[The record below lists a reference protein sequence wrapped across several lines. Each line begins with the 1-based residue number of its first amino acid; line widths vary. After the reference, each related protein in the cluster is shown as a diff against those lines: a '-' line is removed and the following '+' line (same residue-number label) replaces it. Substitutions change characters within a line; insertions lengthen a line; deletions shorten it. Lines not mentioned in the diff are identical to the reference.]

1 LARDPLDPLGHPRVD
16 YVLAPGG
23 PPPPGVPRERPEDP
37 HAETPFVASYPERR
51 AAFLAHVRASAPPA
65 HLAAVFHELARL
77 AAGGPAH
84 VPLFEAA
91 LDYVEARRDCA
102 DFVLHGLLR
111 LRLQFDGDARV
122 PDALHARIDRALL
135 AFPYR
140 PDERAHGRADALC
153 TWTENHQILFASAA
167 LVAGEQRPDAVFLA
181 SGRRGREQAA
191 VARRRVERW
200 LAMRFRTGFSEW
212 LSHVYYDEDLVAL
225 LALAD
230 FAADPALRER
240 AAIVAD
246 LVLVDLALHSYRGV
260 FASTHGRSYEG
271 AKKRAAEEGTTDTA
285 KLVLGTG
292 RFARGENMSAAC
304 LALSP
309 RYRPPA
315 LVAAIA
321 ADAGRAE
328 AAIRQRMGIRLD
340 ELARWGL
347 DPARDEDA
355 MELLSLE
362 AYADPRTITAF
373 VRLLDRFDWWRNA
386 FFAPFAAARGAL
398 RALARLR
405 LLPLVARAFEW
416 DLARNARPEVDLVT
430 FRTPDYQLSS
440 ALDWRPGMGGDQQH
454 AWQATLAPD
463 AVCFTTH
470 PGPRDARSPGWWT
483 GSATL
488 PRVGQVANVAIVL
501 YRIHRR
507 PALHVPNRELRT
519 HAWLPRDR
527 FDEVVERRGWV
538 FARRGDGY
546 LALRSRAPARW
557 NAAAGA
563 GEDRG
568 RELVAEGR
576 DHAWLCELGRR
587 AADGPFPRFAERV
600 AAAPLEM
607 GADRV
612 RYRSP
617 SRGWIELGWRGPLRH
632 DGAVVP
638 MRGSPRYETPWGAA
652 DFPLETLA
660 LACGGETLRLDW
672 ASGARE
678 GRLLAGAPGGIRALD
693 PLVRGRSG
701 EPETPPG
708 SPGDPSPGRTEPE

>member
-1 LARDPLDPLGHPRVD
+1 LAVDPFDPVGHPRID
-16 YVLAPGG
+16 YELVPADPAPA
-23 PPPPGVPRERPEDP
+23 GVPRERPP
-37 HAETPFVASYPERR
+37 AAHAERPFAASYAERR
-51 AAFLAHVRASAPPA
+51 AAFLAHVRASAPPR
-65 HLAAVFHELARL
+65 HLAAVFHEVARL

-91 LDYVEARRDCA
+91 LDHVDARRDCA

-111 LRLQFDGDARV
+111 LRFQFGEDPRV
-122 PDALHARIDRALL
+122 PAALHARIERSAL
-135 AFPYR
+135 AFPYG
-140 PDERAHGRADALC
+140 PDERGAGPADALC

-167 LVAGEQRPDAVFLA
+167 LLAGERWPDARFAA
-181 SGRRGREQAA
+181 SGRSGREQAA

-200 LAMRFRTGFSEW
+200 LELRFRTGFSEW
-212 LSHVYYDEDLVAL
+212 LSHVYYDEDLVAV

-230 FAADPALRER
+230 FAADPGLRRR
-240 AAIVAD
+240 AAMVAD
-246 LVLVDLALHSYRGV
+246 LLLLDLALHTFRGV
-260 FASTHGRSYEG
+260 FAATHGRSYEG

-285 KLVLGTG
+285 RLVLGTG
-292 RFARGENMSAAC
+292 AFARGENMSAAC

-321 ADAGRAE
+321 ADAERP
-328 AAIRQRMGIRLD
+328 AATIRQRMGIRLD

-355 MELLSLE
+355 FALLSLE
-362 AYADPRTITAF
+362 AYAHPRTIEAF
-373 VRLLDRFDWWRNA
+373 VRLLDRFAWWSNA
-386 FFAPFAAARGAL
+386 FFAPFAAARGTLGAL
-398 RALARLR
+398 RRLR
-405 LLPLVARAFEW
+405 LLRLAARLFEW
-416 DLARNARPEVDLVT
+416 DLARNVRPEVELVT

-454 AWQATLAPD
+454 AWQATLGPD

-488 PRVGQVANVAIVL
+488 PRVGQVRNVAIVL

-507 PALHVPNRELRT
+507 PALHVPNRNLFT

-527 FDEVVERRGWV
+527 FDEVAEREGWV

-546 LALRSRAPARW
+546 LALRSRQPVGW
-557 NAAAGA
+557 NEAAEA

-568 RELVAEGR
+568 RELVAPGR
-576 DHAWLCELGRR
+576 DHVWICELGRR
-587 AADGPFPRFAERV
+587 ADDGPFAEFAARV
-600 AAAPLEM
+600 AAAPLAF
-607 GADRV
+607 GRRRV

-617 SRGWIELGWRGPLRH
+617 SQGWIEFGWRGPLRA
-632 DGAVVP
+632 DGTTVP
-638 MRGSPRYETPWGAA
+638 LRGAPRYDTPWGTA
-652 DFPLETLA
+652 DFPLEA
-660 LACGGETLRLDW
+660 LDLRCAGERLRLDW
-672 ASGARE
+672 RGAVRE
-678 GRLLAGAPGGIRALD
+678 GALLD
-693 PLVRGRSG
+693 PGLR
-701 EPETPPG
+701 
-708 SPGDPSPGRTEPE
+708 

>member
-1 LARDPLDPLGHPRVD
+1 MPADPLGHPIVD
-16 YVLAPGG
+16 YELAPAG
-23 PPPPGVPRERPEDP
+23 PAPPGIPGERPDDP
-37 HAETPFVASYPERR
+37 HAETPFAASYSARR
-51 AAFLAHVRASAPPA
+51 AAFLAHVRASAPQR

-91 LDYVEARRDCA
+91 VDYVDARRDCA
-102 DFVLHGLLR
+102 DFVLHALLR
-111 LRLQFDGDARV
+111 LRFQFECDPRV
-122 PDALHARIDRALL
+122 PPSLHDRIERSAV
-135 AFPYR
+135 AFPYW
-140 PDERAHGRADALC
+140 PDERAAGPADALC
-153 TWTENHQILFASAA
+153 TWTENHQILFASASLLA
-167 LVAGEQRPDAVFLA
+167 AERWPDAVFAA
-181 SGRRGREQAA
+181 SGRSGRAQAE
-191 VARRRVERW
+191 VARARVERW

-212 LSHVYYDEDLVAL
+212 LSHVYYDEDLVAV

-230 FAADPALRER
+230 FAADPALRRR
-240 AAIVAD
+240 AAMVAD
-246 LVLVDLALHSYRGV
+246 LLLLDLALHTFRGV

-285 KLVLGTG
+285 KLVLGVG
-292 RFARGENMSAAC
+292 SFARRENMSAAC

-328 AAIRQRMGIRLD
+328 ATIRQRMGIRLD

-362 AYADPRTITAF
+362 AYAHPRTIEGF
-373 VRLLDRFDWWRNA
+373 VRLLDRYGWWSNA
-386 FFAPFAAARGAL
+386 FFAPFAAARGLLGAL
-398 RALARLR
+398 RRLR
-405 LLPLVARAFEW
+405 LLRAAARALEW
-416 DLARNARPEVDLVT
+416 DLARNVRPEVDVVT

-454 AWQATLAPD
+454 AWHASLGPG

-470 PGPRDARSPGWWT
+470 PGPREARSPGWWT
-483 GSATL
+483 GSSTL
-488 PRVGQVANVAIVL
+488 PRVAQVRNVAIAL

-507 PALHVPNRELRT
+507 PALHVPNRQRMT
-519 HAWLPRDR
+519 HAWLPRDG
-527 FDEVVERRGWV
+527 FDELVEREGWF

-546 LALRSRAPARW
+546 LALRSGQPARW
-557 NAAAGA
+557 NEAHEA

-576 DHAWLCELGRR
+576 RHAWLCELGRR
-587 AADGPFPRFAERV
+587 ADDGSFSRFAERI
-600 AAAPLEM
+600 ASAPLEM
-607 GADRV
+607 HGTRV

-617 SRGWIELGWRGPLRH
+617 SQGWIELGWRGPLRH
-632 DGAVVP
+632 EGAAVP
-638 MRGSPRYETPWGAA
+638 MRRSPRYDTPWGGAE
-652 DFPLETLA
+652 FPLESIDLRCA
-660 LACGGETLRLDW
+660 GERLRLAW
-672 ASGARE
+672 AEGARE
-678 GRLLAGAPGGIRALD
+678 GALLGDEAG
-693 PLVRGRSG
+693 
-701 EPETPPG
+701 
-708 SPGDPSPGRTEPE
+708 